1 MDDAEDVA
9 RWALTES
16 TKLQE
21 TDPIGS
27 PMEERVLET
36 WRTKR
41 PKMVAELA
49 RYGAVEALAHVL
61 VERCLETEK
70 KLLQSGLPLA
80 DAREQAERDW
90 LMLQPEEED
99 EAT

>member
-1 MDDAEDVA
+1 MDEAKDIA
-9 RWALTES
+9 RCALTES
-16 TKLQE
+16 KKLQK

-27 PMEERVLET
+27 PMKERVLET

-49 RYGAVEALAHVL
+49 RYGALEALAHLL

-70 KLLQSGLPLA
+70 KFLQSGLPLA
-80 DAREQAERDW
+80 DAREQAE
-90 LMLQPEEED
+90 
-99 EAT
+99 